1 MYLFTVHPRVA
12 RLEMGNLHPGQI
24 PRLGVQSPIVRDNK
38 VRLLLVE
45 DDLMVG
51 QSIRDG
57 LKKHT
62 FVVDW
67 VTSGVAAESAL
78 STHSYDLLLLDLGL
92 PRKSGTE
99 VLQEL
104 RATNNSIP
112 VLIVTARDHV
122 ADRIRVLDS
131 GADDY
136 LIKPFDLG
144 ELAARV
150 RALARRRAGCAA
162 PQLTTGD
169 LTLDLSTREV
179 TYKGTVHSLP
189 SREFALL
196 HALMERPGQILSVRQ
211 LEERLYGWED
221 SIESNTVEV
230 RVHHIRR
237 RLGPDVIANVRGV
250 GYMVPKPR

>member
-1 MYLFTVHPRVA
+1 
-12 RLEMGNLHPGQI
+12 
-24 PRLGVQSPIVRDNK
+24 

-57 LKKHT
+57 LRKED

-67 VTSGVAAESAL
+67 VTSGTAAESAL
-78 STHSYDLLLLDLGL
+78 STHSHDLLLLDLGL
-92 PRKSGTE
+92 PRKPGTE
-99 VLQEL
+99 VLQGL
-104 RATNNSIP
+104 RAANNNIP

-136 LIKPFDLG
+136 MVKPFDLG

-150 RALARRRAGCAA
+150 RALARRRAGNAA
-162 PQLTTGD
+162 PQLTSGD
-169 LTLDLSTREV
+169 LNLDLSTREV
-179 TYKGTVHSLP
+179 TYRGKVHSLP

-196 HALMERPGQILSVRQ
+196 HALIERPGQILSVRQ
-211 LEERLYGWED
+211 LEERLYGWEE

-237 RLGPDVIANVRGV
+237 RLGADVIANVRGV
-250 GYMVPKPR
+250 GYMIPKTK

>member
-1 MYLFTVHPRVA
+1 M
-12 RLEMGNLHPGQI
+12 
-24 PRLGVQSPIVRDNK
+24 
-38 VRLLLVE
+38 RLLLVE

-57 LKKHT
+57 LKKHG

-67 VTSGVAAESAL
+67 VTSGVAADSAL
-78 STHSYDLLLLDLGL
+78 STHSHDLLLLDLGL

-99 VLQEL
+99 VLQGL
-104 RATNNSIP
+104 RAANNNIP
-112 VLIVTARDHV
+112 VLIVTARDQV

-136 LIKPFDLG
+136 LVKPFDLG

-150 RALARRRAGCAA
+150 RALARRRAGSAA

-179 TYKGTVHSLP
+179 TYKGAVHSLP
-189 SREFALL
+189 AREFALL

-211 LEERLYGWED
+211 LEERLYGYED

-250 GYMVPKPR
+250 GYMVPKTR

>member
-1 MYLFTVHPRVA
+1 VV
-12 RLEMGNLHPGQI
+12 
-24 PRLGVQSPIVRDNK
+24 LGSWDIQL
-38 VRLLLVE
+38 RLLLVE

-51 QSIRDG
+51 ASIRDG
-57 LKKHT
+57 LKKHG

-67 VTSGVAAESAL
+67 VGSGTAAESAL
-78 STHSYDLLLLDLGL
+78 STHSHDLLLLDLGL
-92 PRKSGTE
+92 PRKSGIE
-99 VLQEL
+99 VLRGV
-104 RATNNSIP
+104 RATNNNIP
-112 VLIVTARDHV
+112 VLVVTARDAV

-136 LIKPFDLG
+136 LVKPFDLG

-150 RALARRRAGCAA
+150 RALARRRVGNAA

-179 TYKGTVHSLP
+179 TYKGKVHSLP

-196 HALMERPGQILSVRQ
+196 HALVERPGQILSVRQ

-250 GYMVPKPR
+250 GYMVPKTR

>member
-1 MYLFTVHPRVA
+1 L
-12 RLEMGNLHPGQI
+12 
-24 PRLGVQSPIVRDNK
+24 
-38 VRLLLVE
+38 RLLLVE

-57 LKKHT
+57 LKKHD

-67 VTSGVAAESAL
+67 VTTGVAAESAL
-78 STHSYDLLLLDLGL
+78 ATHSHDLLLLDLGL

-99 VLQEL
+99 VLQAL
-104 RATNNSIP
+104 RATNNNIP
-112 VLIVTARDHV
+112 VLIVTARDQV

-136 LIKPFDLG
+136 LVKPFDLG

-150 RALARRRAGCAA
+150 RALARRRGGNAA
-162 PQLTTGD
+162 PQLTSGD
-169 LTLDLSTREV
+169 LTVDLATREV
-179 TYKGTVHSLP
+179 IYKGKIHSLP

-196 HALMERPGQILSVRQ
+196 RALIERPGQILSVRQ
-211 LEERLYGWED
+211 LVEHLYGWED

-250 GYMVPKPR
+250 GYMVPRSK

>member
-1 MYLFTVHPRVA
+1 
-12 RLEMGNLHPGQI
+12 
-24 PRLGVQSPIVRDNK
+24 

-51 QSIRDG
+51 ASIRDG
-57 LKKHT
+57 LKKYG

-67 VTSGVAAESAL
+67 LASGTAAESAL
-78 STHSYDLLLLDLGL
+78 SIHSYDLLLLDLGL
-92 PRKSGTE
+92 PRKAGIE
-99 VLQEL
+99 VLRGL
-104 RATNNSIP
+104 RATNNNIP
-112 VLIVTARDHV
+112 VLIVTARDAV

-150 RALARRRAGCAA
+150 RALARRRAGNAA

-169 LTLDLSTREV
+169 LTVDLSTREV
-179 TYKGTVHSLP
+179 TYKGKVHSLP

-196 HALMERPGQILSVRQ
+196 HALAERPGQILSVRQ

-237 RLGPDVIANVRGV
+237 RLGADVIANVRGV
-250 GYMVPKPR
+250 GYMVPKHK